1 MRERSV
7 NGASPGVYQAQI
19 RDLCRLGVGFAE
31 HTGRLGGHGASE
43 LTVSTESVA
52 GATRSNSATPRI
64 QGVPTVAGEMK
75 GLTVRP

>member
-1 MRERSV
+1 MYR
-7 NGASPGVYQAQI
+7 AKI
-19 RDLCRLGVGFAE
+19 RDLCRMRVGFAE

-52 GATRSNSATPRI
+52 GATRSNSDTPRF
-64 QGVPTVAGEMK
+64 QGVPAVAGEMK